1 MPRPHVLVAVERLDL
16 AHVVFHE
23 APQHLPL
30 GQKERDAGARIRRE
44 REQLEVL
51 ADLAVVP
58 RPGLLE
64 SPQIRLEFLLRR
76 PGRTVDAGEHRVL
89 LVAAPVGPRYVLQ
102 LEGAEPARARDVR
115 AAAEVEEISLFVD
128 RDLTVLQPLQDLGLV
143 GVALVERLGLGF
155 GDLLALYRKVL
166 RDDLAHPLLDAR
178 QIIVRK
184 TPVDLDIVEEAVLY
198 RRAEGQL
205 AARIQLH
212 YRLRHRMR
220 RRVPQDLKAPRGVF
234 RNHLEIPP
242 AVKRG
247 IEVDELS
254 IQLRH
259 DRVSGEAFTYL
270 LGDLAGFRARFDL

>member
-64 SPQIRLEFLLRR
+64 PPQIRIEFLLRR

-102 LEGAEPARARDVR
+102 LEGAEPHR
-115 AAAEVEEISLFVD
+115 
-128 RDLTVLQPLQDLGLV
+128 P
-143 GVALVERLGLGF
+143 
-155 GDLLALYRKVL
+155 
-166 RDDLAHPLLDAR
+166 P
-178 QIIVRK
+178 
-184 TPVDLDIVEEAVLY
+184 TPPRSRSCRGCP
-198 RRAEGQL
+198 RRAPRPRLWRPPRALSEGP
-205 AARIQLH
+205 AR
-212 YRLRHRMR
+212 
-220 RRVPQDLKAPRGVF
+220 
-234 RNHLEIPP
+234 
-242 AVKRG
+242 
-247 IEVDELS
+247 
-254 IQLRH
+254 
-259 DRVSGEAFTYL
+259 
-270 LGDLAGFRARFDL
+270 